1 MMKLKQIVLFVS
13 LILFF
18 SCAEEKKAHATPSEV
33 VSKVRKAASL
43 LEDKGFE
50 GLSTLRDPN
59 SEFSWKDT
67 YVFSFNCD
75 EDKVLANPAFPDKVG
90 GDIKQHTDYNG
101 FKYGL
106 KMCEGR
112 TNPNGVWVEY
122 HWPRPGSKTPLRKI
136 SYVLTVKSLNIQ
148 VGAGVYNEDISMDE
162 LEELI
167 Q

>member
-1 MMKLKQIVLFVS
+1 MKLTQIILLTGLIISVS
-13 LILFF
+13 
-18 SCAEEKKAHATPSEV
+18 CTEEKKESATPSEV
-33 VSKVRKAASL
+33 VSKVKRAASF
-43 LEDKGFE
+43 LEDNGLE
-50 GLSTLRDPN
+50 GLNTLRDPD

-67 YVFSFNCD
+67 YVFSFNCE

-106 KMCEGR
+106 KMCEGS
-112 TNPNGVWVEY
+112 TSSNGVWVEY
-122 HWPRPGSKTPLRKI
+122 IWPRPGGGEPMRKI

-148 VGAGVYNEDISMDE
+148 VGAGVYNENISMTE
-162 LEELI
+162 LNRLI